1 MFKKNDILT
10 IPNLLSLLR
19 LLMIPVIIWLYAVR
33 EAYILGLLMV
43 LLSGLT
49 DIVDGMIARKFNM
62 VSDFGKILDPVADK
76 LTQFSVMLC
85 LIGRFPRMIIP
96 AAIFFVKEL
105 ITGIMG
111 IVAVKKSHKVL
122 SADWHGKVN
131 TVLLYFTMALHMIW
145 PDISDTVS
153 TVLILL
159 CVCMMAFSAVQYAI
173 RNRSLI
179 RGEA

>member
-33 EAYILGLLMV
+33 QEYVLGLV
-43 LLSGLT
+43 VIILSGLT
-49 DIVDGMIARKFNM
+49 DIADGIIARKFNM

-76 LTQFSVMLC
+76 LTQFAVMLC
-85 LIGRFPRMIIP
+85 LIGRFPKMVIP
-96 AAIFFVKEL
+96 AAIFFIKEL

-111 IVAVKKSHKVL
+111 IIAVKKSNKVL

-131 TVLLYFTMALHMIW
+131 TVLLYITMGLHMVW
-145 PDISDTVS
+145 PDIPVVVS
-153 TVLILL
+153 NVLILL
-159 CVCMMAFSAVQYAI
+159 CICMMVFSAIQYAI

-179 RGEA
+179 RGEK